1 MRRILT
7 SMICC
12 CILLLVGLR
21 VSIVEAQSDAAQ
33 ELLRLVND
41 YRTANGMPPL
51 TANPALM
58 TAAQRHADWQA
69 ATNIHSHQGEG
80 GSMPQDRAT
89 AAGYSGFVNENAA
102 SGTIGYAT
110 PAWAV
115 QGWAGSY
122 IHRITMLSQNVHI
135 GVGVAENREETYYVL
150 LVGSPSSHAPPSSIG
165 ETAET
170 LEEDT
175 EEQPVVVVVPIVIAT
190 PNADGSI
197 VHVVQEGQ
205 TVWAIASRYGVP
217 LDEVLTINHL
227 NRNTLLHPGDEIII
241 RLGEGQSPPPVPTL
255 PVTHIVQDGESLWT
269 IAVTHGLS
277 LDELLA
283 LNGLTRSSIIK
294 AGDEV
299 RLRVPEPS
307 PTVTPT
313 PTLSIPTVTATISAP
328 TPSPTVTATI
338 VTATAIAM
346 IIPLTAPTA
355 LPSFS
360 SQKDT
365 RSEDTNLTGI
375 LILSG
380 IALMSAMLGALSL
393 LSGAAVMIRK
403 RRAR

>member
-12 CILLLVGLR
+12 CMLLLVGLR
-21 VSIVEAQSDAAQ
+21 ASNVEAQSDAAQ

-58 TAAQRHADWQA
+58 TVAQRHADWQA

-89 AAGYSGFVNENAA
+89 AAGYSGFVSENAA

-150 LVGSPSSHAPPSSIG
+150 LVGSPSSYAPQSSIG

-170 LEEDT
+170 SENE
-175 EEQPVVVVVPIVIAT
+175 EEQPVMVVVVPIVIAT
-190 PNADGSI
+190 PHIDGSI

-205 TVWAIASRYGVP
+205 TVWAIASRYGVL
-217 LDEVLTINHL
+217 LDDVLTINHL
-227 NRNTLLHPGDEIII
+227 DRNTLLHPGDEIII
-241 RLGEGQSPPPVPTL
+241 RLGEGQSPPPAPTL

-283 LNGLTRSSIIK
+283 LNGLTRNSIIK

-299 RLRVPEPS
+299 RLRVLEPS
-307 PTVTPT
+307 PTVTPIST
-313 PTLSIPTVTATISAP
+313 FSISTVTATVSTP
-328 TPSPTVTATI
+328 TPSPTATI
-338 VTATAIAM
+338 VTATIIAM
-346 IIPLTAPTA
+346 IIPLTAPTV
-355 LPSFS
+355 LPSSS
-360 SQKDT
+360 SQ
-365 RSEDTNLTGI
+365 REAESEDADFTGI

-380 IALMSAMLGALSL
+380 IAVISAMLGALSL
-393 LSGAAVMIRK
+393 LGGAAMMIRK
-403 RRAR
+403 RRAK

>member
-7 SMICC
+7 SMLCC
-12 CILLLVGLR
+12 CMLLLVGLR

-41 YRTANGMPPL
+41 YRASNGMPPL
-51 TANPALM
+51 TANSALM

-69 ATNIHSHQGEG
+69 ANNIHSHQGEG

-89 AAGYSGFVNENAA
+89 AAGYSGFVSENAA

-135 GVGVAENREETYYVL
+135 GVGVAENREEAYYVL
-150 LVGSPSSHAPPSSIG
+150 LVGSPSSYAPQSPIG

-170 LEEDT
+170 LEEDS
-175 EEQPVVVVVPIVIAT
+175 EAQSVMIVVPIVIAA

-227 NRNTLLHPGDEIII
+227 DRNTLLHPGDEIII
-241 RLGEGQSPPPVPTL
+241 RLGEGQSPPPAPTL

-307 PTVTPT
+307 PTFTPT
-313 PTLSIPTVTATISAP
+313 PTLFIPTVTATISTP
-328 TPSPTVTATI
+328 TPSPTATI

-355 LPSFS
+355 LTS
-360 SQKDT
+360 SSLKKDT
-365 RSEDTNLTGI
+365 ESENADFTGI

-380 IALMSAMLGALSL
+380 IAVGSAMLGALSL
-393 LSGAAVMIRK
+393 LGGAAVLIRK

>member
-12 CILLLVGLR
+12 CMLLLVSLR

-41 YRTANGMPPL
+41 YRASNGMPPL
-51 TANPALM
+51 TAHPALM
-58 TAAQRHADWQA
+58 VAAQRHADWQS

-135 GVGVAENREETYYVL
+135 GVGVAENSEETYYVL
-150 LVGSPSSHAPPSSIG
+150 LVGSPSSSAQESSIG

-170 LEEDT
+170 SENA
-175 EEQPVVVVVPIVIAT
+175 EEQPVMVAVVPIVIAT
-190 PNADGSI
+190 PHADGSI
-197 VHVVQEGQ
+197 VHIVQEGQ

-227 NRNTLLHPGDEIII
+227 DRNTLLHPGDEIII
-241 RLGEGQSPPPVPTL
+241 RLGEGQSPPPAPTL
-255 PVTHIVQDGESLWT
+255 PVIHIVQDGESLWT

-283 LNGLTRSSIIK
+283 LNGLTRGSIIK
-294 AGDEV
+294 PGDEV

-313 PTLSIPTVTATISAP
+313 STLSIPTVTATVSTP
-328 TPSPTVTATI
+328 TPSSTATI

-355 LPSFS
+355 PPSLS
-360 SQKDT
+360 SQKEAE
-365 RSEDTNLTGI
+365 SEDTNITRI

-380 IALMSAMLGALSL
+380 TAVMSAMLGALSL
-393 LSGAAVMIRK
+393 LGGAAVMIRK
-403 RRAR
+403 RRTG

>member
-1 MRRILT
+1 M
-7 SMICC
+7 
-12 CILLLVGLR
+12 LLLVGLR

-41 YRTANGMPPL
+41 YRASNGMPPL

-80 GSMPQDRAT
+80 GSMPQDRAS

-150 LVGSPSSHAPPSSIG
+150 LVGSPSSYAPPSSIG

-170 LEEDT
+170 SENA
-175 EEQPVVVVVPIVIAT
+175 EEQPVMVAVVPIVIAT
-190 PNADGSI
+190 PHIDGSI

-217 LDEVLTINHL
+217 LDDMLAINHL
-227 NRNTLLHPGDEIII
+227 DRNTLLHPGDEIII

-269 IAVTHGLS
+269 IAATHGLS
-277 LDELLA
+277 LDELLT

-307 PTVTPT
+307 PTFTPT
-313 PTLSIPTVTATISAP
+313 PTLFIPTATATVSVP
-328 TPSPTVTATI
+328 TRSPTMTATI
-338 VTATAIAM
+338 VPAVPTSTL
-346 IIPLTAPTA
+346 IPLITPTSM
-355 LPSFS
+355 PIYS
-360 SQKDT
+360 SQKEAE
-365 RSEDTNLTGI
+365 SEDTNITGI

-380 IALMSAMLGALSL
+380 IAVMSAMLGALSL
-393 LSGAAVMIRK
+393 LGGAALMIRK
-403 RRAR
+403 RRDS

>member
-12 CILLLVGLR
+12 CMLLLVSLR

-41 YRTANGMPPL
+41 YRAANGMPPL

-80 GSMPQDRAT
+80 GSMPQDRAN

-150 LVGSPSSHAPPSSIG
+150 LVGSPSSYAQESSIG

-170 LEEDT
+170 SENA
-175 EEQPVVVVVPIVIAT
+175 EEQPVMVAVVPIVVAT
-190 PNADGSI
+190 PNTDGSI

-217 LDEVLTINHL
+217 LDDVLAINHID
-227 NRNTLLHPGDEIII
+227 RNTLLHLGDEIIV

-255 PVTHIVQDGESLWT
+255 PITHIVQDGESLWT
-269 IAVTHGLS
+269 IAVTHGLA
-277 LDELLA
+277 LDDLLA

-299 RLRVPEPS
+299 RLRVLEPS
-307 PTVTPT
+307 STVTPT
-313 PTLSIPTVTATISAP
+313 PTLSIPTVTATVSTP
-328 TPSPTVTATI
+328 TPFPTATI

-346 IIPLTAPTA
+346 IIPLTAPA
-355 LPSFS
+355 SLPNPS
-360 SQKDT
+360 SQKEAE
-365 RSEDTNLTGI
+365 SEDTNVTGI
-375 LILSG
+375 LILGG
-380 IALMSAMLGALSL
+380 IAVMSAMLGGLSL
-393 LSGAAVMIRK
+393 LGGAALMIRK